1 MAQKRMFDKR
11 VVDSEE
17 FYNLPIESQCL
28 YFHLGMN
35 ADVKGFVQPLKIC
48 RLANIKVTALDML
61 IRTGFVYPFDCGV
74 VVIIDWNVNNQIRS
88 EREAPT
94 KYVAELESLQ
104 EVKEGK
110 YLLKSLNGELRE
122 NSGSSPAQNRIEENR
137 IEQNRTE
144 NSKELEQSS
153 DNKKENKSLSVEKKE
168 YGNPDVNQA
177 IQLLKDMNGG
187 ITQEKLNRYAVQR
200 LITKYGVDS
209 TLKAMQFAYKVRE
222 RQFAPLITNYIQLER
237 KYPELTAYA
246 QRLKDEKQN
255 TTVAFYV
262 AEAEEGGVVYG

>member
-1 MAQKRMFDKR
+1 MAQKRMFDMAIVQSDR
-11 VVDSEE
+11 FLDMSH
-17 FYNLPIESQCL
+17 SAQCL
-28 YFHLGMN
+28 YFHLGMV
-35 ADVKGFVQPLKIC
+35 ADDDGFVSPKKIIRMLGIPVDDLK
-48 RLANIKVTALDML
+48 LL
-61 IRTGFVYPFDCGV
+61 IAKEFVIPFDDGV
-74 VVIIDWNVNNQIRS
+74 VVIKDWKNNNLIRS
-88 EREAPT
+88 DRYKPT
-94 KYVAELESLQ
+94 VYQ
-104 EVKEGK
+104 DH
-110 YLLKSLNGELRE
+110 LKRLGISDSNSYILAGIPMVYQMDTNGRH
-122 NSGSSPAQNRIEENR
+122 SIEENR